1 MKIKLNFWPKW
12 RSIVLSL
19 LSKQT
24 IQADKERRNYF
35 DYIIRKFIYMR
46 VISQQ
51 VSHFSFMSVAVAL
64 TILSAQLI

>member
-1 MKIKLNFWPKW
+1 MKINLNFWPKW
-12 RSIVLSL
+12 HSTVLSL

-24 IQADKERRNYF
+24 IQADNERRNYF